1 LSVWCRLR
9 HENALYIL
17 LCVVRLLT
25 DKLNIMTKVK
35 SNQSK
40 RTFTIRTENAKY
52 RTCVFTKEEFEELE
66 CNTVRDW
73 EYFLQTENYYYLI
86 K

>member
-1 LSVWCRLR
+1 M
-9 HENALYIL
+9 
-17 LCVVRLLT
+17 
-25 DKLNIMTKVK
+25 KTKATA
-35 SNQSK
+35 NHSK
-40 RTFTIRTENAKY
+40 RTFTIRTESAKY
-52 RTCVFTKEEFEELE
+52 RTSTFTKEEFEELE